1 MGTPAGTANTV
12 VNVDTTNSDKV
23 GVFTTAQSLITFPG
37 AVAAVTTVWKVIG
50 IAYPPFGTNNKIVP
64 IVLSL
69 VVGMLIYLL
78 SVTQGITWRER
89 LSGLGIA
96 IINSMT
102 IAAAVLG
109 ISTTPTST

>member
-1 MGTPAGTANTV
+1 MGTPAGTANAV
-12 VNVDTTNSDKV
+12 VNVDTTKTDKV

-50 IAYPPFGTNNKIVP
+50 TVHPPYATNNKVVV
-64 IVLSL
+64 VLSL
-69 VVGMLIYLL
+69 VVGLLIYLL
-78 SVTQGITWRER
+78 SVTQDSTWKER
-89 LSGLGIA
+89 LASLGIA

-109 ISTTPTST
+109 IGK